1 MTGAIRLALTAVA
14 SPLEVGAADA
24 PLLLARLREG
34 FSASRHPGLELC
46 VSDGPLGTPEQA
58 VVAGRRFYDLRVDAL
73 CVVAASWFE
82 DYLVL
87 DLIEECRVPVILWAR
102 PGMETG
108 ALCGTQQL
116 GFMLKQLGVPFCFL
130 YGEVG
135 DEANMARAWQFGQAA
150 ALRSYLR
157 RARIGQLG
165 HRVEGMMETTAHE
178 LALKRIFGPR
188 IVGIDSQIFL
198 ERAAKADRAQATM
211 AWQTLKDRAARVTA
225 AEEAGVEAL
234 QVYAA
239 LRDVIDEL
247 GLAAV
252 AVGCYP
258 YLMGKVCL
266 SGSLL
271 GEQGISMAC
280 EGDVNGALGMVML
293 TRLTGEGVAPHN
305 TDLLDPIPAENTI
318 VYSHCGSGCFAL
330 AASRESITLGPVRLM
345 NRGVCSQF
353 PAKPGA
359 VTLLNIV
366 ASMSGYRMAALY
378 GEAIETGMIF
388 PGNPLRVRFA
398 SDYRDILAWIAREGL
413 GHHWMASYGDARVPL
428 ADLSEMVG
436 CEWLS
441 MA

>member
-1 MTGAIRLALTAVA
+1 
-14 SPLEVGAADA
+14 
-24 PLLLARLREG
+24 
-34 FSASRHPGLELC
+34 
-46 VSDGPLGTPEQA
+46 
-58 VVAGRRFYDLRVDAL
+58 
-73 CVVAASWFE
+73 
-82 DYLVL
+82 VL
-87 DLIEECRVPVILWAR
+87 DLLEECHLPVILWAR

-108 ALCGTQQL
+108 ALCGMQQL
-116 GFMLKQLGVPFCFL
+116 GFMLRKLGIPSCFL
-130 YGEVG
+130 FGEPG
-135 DEANMARAWQFGQAA
+135 DPTNVDRAWQFAQAA
-150 ALRSYLR
+150 ALCNYLR
-157 RARIGQLG
+157 RARIGHLG
-165 HRVEGMMETTAHE
+165 HRVEGMTETTAHE

-198 ERAAKADRAQATM
+198 ERVARADRVQAAV
-211 AWQTLKDRAARVTA
+211 AWQTLKSRAGRVTA
-225 AEEAGVEAL
+225 TEEAGIEAL
-234 QVYAA
+234 QVYAT

-258 YLMGKVCL
+258 HLMGKVCL

-271 GEQGISMAC
+271 GERGISMAC

-305 TDLLDPIPAENTI
+305 TDLLDPIPADNAI

-345 NRGVCSQF
+345 DRGVCSLF
-353 PAKPGA
+353 PAKPGS
-359 VTLLNIV
+359 VTLVNIV
-366 ASMSGYRMAALY
+366 ASMSGYRMAVLY

-388 PGNPLRVRFA
+388 PGNPLKVRFQ

-413 GHHWMASYGDARVPL
+413 GHHWMAGYGDVRVPL
-428 ADLSEMVG
+428 ADLSQMVG